1 MNNITIADIMIAL
14 GQMQKDIDK
23 HQADSS
29 YWFNQ

>member
-29 YWFNQ
+29 Y